1 MHIGLGV
8 KDFKEEKSW
17 GMIPQTLGMS
27 TPRAAYPV
35 CAPCGAAIKSPD
47 AAMGVQRIDGT

>member
-1 MHIGLGV
+1 LGV